1 MARYLHH
8 YESEED
14 FLLDYN
20 DTEVGPVSITCN
32 GKVYKYYKQGMYA
45 MASVWKGEGR
55 EVVTMT
61 RDVAP
66 LPENV
71 DELDD
76 DARREAYDKARFFH
90 LETFDEYR
98 LTGVLKSGD
107 IVTAFTCTYEHE
119 TSGQVTETYV
129 YDREDIIIEPRYND
143 YYSWQN
149 GNEFV
154 ATGTRDGKTKWPPFS
169 NGKYSPVALDTKTG
183 EEYDVTAVGENME
196 ATYHEPWVSLTEGK
210 RKVITGVSA
219 SSFGKYRNATI
230 TIKEAGIKGI
240 GVSATGCV

>member
-14 FLLDYN
+14 FQLDYN
-20 DTEVGPVSITCN
+20 DTEAGPGSITCN
-32 GKVYKYYKQGMYA
+32 GKVYEYYKQGAYM
-45 MASVWKGEGR
+45 MVSVWKGENQ
-55 EVVTMT
+55 EVMTMT

-76 DARREAYDKARFFH
+76 DARHEAYRKASFFD
-90 LETFDEYR
+90 LKTFEEYY

-107 IVTAFTCTYEHE
+107 VVTAFTYTYEHE

-129 YDREDIIIEPRYND
+129 YDREDIILIPGYEGF
-143 YYSWQN
+143 YSWRN

-154 ATGTRDGKTKWPPFS
+154 MTGTRDGKMKELKEYLPMAED
-169 NGKYSPVALDTKTG
+169 VKTG
-183 EEYDVTAVGENME
+183 ERYDVTAVGENIDG
-196 ATYHEPWVSLTEGK
+196 TYHEPWVSLTEGK
-210 RKVITGVSA
+210 RKAITGTSA
-219 SSFGKYRNATI
+219 FSFGKYRNATI
-230 TIKEAGIKGI
+230 TIKEAGIKEI
-240 GVSATGCV
+240 TMSAAGCV

>member
-14 FLLDYN
+14 FQLDYN
-20 DTEVGPVSITCN
+20 DAEAGPGSITCN
-32 GKVYKYYKQGMYA
+32 GKVYEYYKQGMYA
-45 MASVWKGEGR
+45 MVSVWKGEGK
-55 EVVTMT
+55 EVVTRT

-76 DARREAYDKARFFH
+76 DARDEAYDKARFTD
-90 LETFDEYR
+90 LKTFDVYF

-107 IVTAFTCTYEHE
+107 IVTAFTYTYGHE

-143 YYSWQN
+143 YYSWRN

-154 ATGTRDGKTKWPPFS
+154 MTETRDGKTKWPPIP
-169 NGKYSPVALDTKTG
+169 GAEYSPLALDTKTHG
-183 EEYDVTAVGENME
+183 SYDVTAVGENIE

-210 RKVITGVSA
+210 RKVITGMSA

-230 TIKEAGIKGI
+230 AIKEAGIKEI
-240 GVSATGCV
+240 GVSAKGCV